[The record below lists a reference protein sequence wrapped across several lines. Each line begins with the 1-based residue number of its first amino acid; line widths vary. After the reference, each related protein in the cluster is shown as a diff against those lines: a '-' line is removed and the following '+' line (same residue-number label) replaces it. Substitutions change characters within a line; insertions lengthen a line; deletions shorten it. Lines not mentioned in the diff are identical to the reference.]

1 MPSLSL
7 TGIAVVLAF
16 GAPQLDNA
24 GNCITI
30 AQHHTMQ
37 NRTLKTLII
46 STTLTPSLIVALGLG
61 MYLGH
66 SRLQDLDR
74 LLHDRGNASV
84 VQVANAARQGILSGD
99 ARTLQNVVAL
109 ALEEPGVSSVSIYDR
124 DQRLLK
130 RVGPQLYDVDTKSL
144 NTRALTVSFEQS
156 LRFVAPINSLSAF
169 TATLSDI
176 DADDPAPLGWVVI
189 DYSREPNLV
198 ETYRSLF
205 ITGLIVALAFFGA
218 AAIAVLSSRRLD
230 RAVATLQNG
239 VRRIEHGDFNTPIQ
253 IRNNGMLQSLA
264 VDINRMAA
272 AVQNAAI
279 ELQRNLEQTNR
290 DLRESLETVEI
301 QNIELDLA
309 RREAIAASRMKSEF
323 LANTSHELRTPLN
336 GIIGFTKLLLKTV
349 LDARQ
354 RDYLETIRYSAEN
367 LLSII
372 NDILDFSKIEAGKF
386 TLDLAPFD
394 LRELIE
400 DTLAIL
406 APSATEKKLELIL
419 LYDNA
424 VPHALVGD
432 PLRLRQVL
440 TNLISNAIKFTLHGH
455 VVVKVDLSDSLDT
468 ATSIKFSVVDTG
480 IGIEASQQS
489 QLFHAFTQVD
499 ASAAREF
506 GGTGLGLAIS
516 KRLIEQMGGEI
527 GVESQLNTG
536 STFWFSLRLQV
547 QKNPLQIRRFDQLSG
562 IKLSLYD
569 PNPLSQL
576 ALRQLFESWQ
586 IVLTVF
592 DKWPAEAAQ
601 VRCDGWL
608 LNPAFG
614 EPVPEF
620 TSDIPVP
627 RWLLQPRGAPLSIKG
642 IDAAHVLPKPIH
654 HVHLYDTLC
663 SAFVQPT
670 APPLLPAPESKHAIR
685 VLAVDDNTTNLK
697 LIALLLEE
705 LNASN
710 IFTTTTLATTG
721 YQALELCAQQRF
733 DLILLDIQM
742 PELNGSQVAQL
753 IRNGDNL
760 NRHTRIAALTAHLLR
775 EEQSQLLANGF
786 DDCLLKPVTEEQL
799 KQLLKSCAQK
809 SESDIVKPVRIDLCL
824 SRARNKADLAKEF
837 LQDLLRDL
845 VSTREAIEKSAQIGN
860 FSALLHEVH
869 RLHGACCYT
878 GVPRLQQCSYHLED
892 LLKRAANA
900 GDIQAAA
907 SSLLDA
913 IQELLEWN
921 DSHDLDI
928 LFEDTVY

>member
-1 MPSLSL
+1 
-7 TGIAVVLAF
+7 
-16 GAPQLDNA
+16 
-24 GNCITI
+24 
-30 AQHHTMQ
+30 MQ

-46 STTLTPSLIVALGLG
+46 STALTPSLIVALGLG
-61 MYLGH
+61 IYLGH

-74 LLHDRGNASV
+74 LLHDRGNASA

-109 ALEEPGVSSVSIYDR
+109 ALEEPGVSSVAIYDR

-130 RVGPQLYDVDTKSL
+130 RVGPQLYDVDTENL
-144 NTRALTVSFEQS
+144 NTRALTIAFEQN

-218 AAIAVLSSRRLD
+218 TAIAVLSSRRLD
-230 RAVATLQNG
+230 RAVAKLQNG
-239 VRRIEHGDFNTPIQ
+239 VQRIEHGDFNTPIQ
-253 IRNNGMLQSLA
+253 IRDNGILQSLA
-264 VDINRMAA
+264 VDINRMAS
-272 AVQNAAI
+272 AVQNSAI

-386 TLDLAPFD
+386 TLDSAPFD

-406 APSATEKKLELIL
+406 GPSATEKKLELIL

-424 VPHALVGD
+424 VPHALIGD

-455 VVVKVDLSDSLDT
+455 VVVKVELSESLDT
-468 ATSIKFSVVDTG
+468 STLIKFSVTDTG
-480 IGIEASQQS
+480 IGIELSQQP

-527 GVESQLNTG
+527 GVESQLDTG
-536 STFWFSLRLQV
+536 STFWFSLRLQA
-547 QKNPLQIRRFDQLSG
+547 QKNPLQIRRFDQLAG

-608 LNPAFG
+608 LNPVFG

-620 TSDIPVP
+620 ADDSKMP

-642 IDAAHVLPKPIH
+642 IAAAQVLPKPIH
-654 HVHLYDTLC
+654 HVQLYDALC
-663 SAFVQPT
+663 SALVQPT
-670 APPLLPAPESKHAIR
+670 SPPPLPIPESKYAIR
-685 VLAVDDNTTNLK
+685 VLAVDDNATNLK

-705 LNASN
+705 LNATS
-710 IFTTTTLATTG
+710 TLATTG

-753 IRNGDNL
+753 IRNGDNP

-775 EEQSQLLANGF
+775 EEQSQLLTNGF

-809 SESDIVKPVRIDLCL
+809 TDNDIVKPVRIDLCL

-845 VSTREAIEKSAQIGN
+845 VDMREAIEKSAQNGN
-860 FSALLHEVH
+860 FTALLHEVH

-907 SSLLDA
+907 LALLDA

-921 DSHDLDI
+921 ESHDLDI